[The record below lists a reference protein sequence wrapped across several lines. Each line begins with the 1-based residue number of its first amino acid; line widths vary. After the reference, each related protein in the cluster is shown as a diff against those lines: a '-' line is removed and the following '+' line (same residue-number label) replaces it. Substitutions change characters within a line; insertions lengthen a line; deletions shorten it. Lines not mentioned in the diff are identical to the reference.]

1 MLRCAGRREPPDLI
15 IVGLGNPGP
24 EYAETRHNV
33 GFRFI
38 DKPWP
43 PRYDIEISRSHRSVR
58 MGAGGI
64 DGRRVVLAKPRT
76 YVNNS
81 GAAARYLLAR
91 FRSTP
96 DRLLLVYDDLDLPPG
111 KIRLRPGGSPG
122 SHNGVR
128 SVTDALGSRDFPRL
142 RIGVG
147 RPEDA
152 DDQVAYVLG
161 VPDEAE
167 RKVLDAALSRAAEA
181 VRVVLA
187 NGVTEAMNRY
197 QLRSVNWQTAA
208 QPISGTRCPCFATL
222 TTRTRRTS
230 SWMSQTTRQSPT
242 R

>member
-1 MLRCAGRREPPDLI
+1 MGRRRWSLLDAVFGPLRGRHEPPDLI

-33 GFRFI
+33 GFGFI
-38 DKPWP
+38 DKLAAG
-43 PRYDIEISRSHRSVR
+43 YDIEVSRSHRTVR

-81 GAAARYLLAR
+81 GAAARYLLTR
-91 FRSTP
+91 FASTP

-152 DDQVAYVLG
+152 GDQVAYVLG

-167 RKVLDAALSRAAEA
+167 RQGLDAALDRASEA
-181 VRVVLA
+181 VRAMLA
-187 NGVTEAMNRY
+187 HGVTEAMNRF
-197 QLRSVNWQTAA
+197 N
-208 QPISGTRCPCFATL
+208 
-222 TTRTRRTS
+222 
-230 SWMSQTTRQSPT
+230 
-242 R
+242 

>member
-1 MLRCAGRREPPDLI
+1 MGRRRWSLVDAVLAPLRGRREPPDLI
-15 IVGLGNPGP
+15 ILGLGNPGP

-38 DKPWP
+38 DALAS
-43 PRYDIEISRSHRSVR
+43 RYDIEISRSHRSVR

-81 GAAARYLLAR
+81 GAAARYLLTR
-91 FRSTP
+91 FGSKP

-128 SVTDALGSRDFPRL
+128 SVTDTLGSRDFPRL

-152 DDQVAYVLG
+152 GDQVAYVLG
-161 VPDEAE
+161 VPADAE
-167 RKVLDAALSRAAEA
+167 RQILEAALDRAGEV
-181 VRVVLA
+181 VRAMLA
-187 NGVTEAMNRY
+187 DGVTEAMNRF
-197 QLRSVNWQTAA
+197 N
-208 QPISGTRCPCFATL
+208 
-222 TTRTRRTS
+222 
-230 SWMSQTTRQSPT
+230 
-242 R
+242 